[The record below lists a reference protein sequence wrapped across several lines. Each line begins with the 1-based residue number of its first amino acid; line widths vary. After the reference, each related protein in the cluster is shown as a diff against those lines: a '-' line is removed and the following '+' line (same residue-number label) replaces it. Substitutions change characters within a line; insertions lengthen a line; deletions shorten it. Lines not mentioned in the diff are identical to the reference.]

1 MISCFLKFKDVS
13 QNSLE
18 HWNDVSGAESAEQY
32 DGLSEKRRTHNI
44 EDLIWGNAP
53 VALRHIQQR

>member
-18 HWNDVSGAESAEQY
+18 HWNDVSGAESAEHY
-32 DGLSEKRRTHNI
+32 DDLSEKRRRYNI

-53 VALRHIQQR
+53 VALRYIQQS